1 MGFFSDA
8 VDALFSSED
17 EGSTDDV
24 NAGWDDEPAGEQG
37 NLPGSE
43 SE

>member
-1 MGFFSDA
+1 MGFLSDVA
-8 VDALFSSED
+8 DALFSSED

-24 NAGWDDEPAGEQG
+24 NAGWDSDTADEQG
-37 NLPGSE
+37 NLPGSD